1 MTKGLI
7 SITFIK
13 DFAIKTSG
21 EVFICSKDMA
31 QELVKKGFAEYT
43 ESKTNEVKE
52 LNETIKPKNKKK

>member
-31 QELVKKGFAEYT
+31 QELVKKGVAEYT
-43 ESKTNEVKE
+43 LNKTVEVKE
-52 LNETIKPKNKKK
+52 IIKPIIKTKKK